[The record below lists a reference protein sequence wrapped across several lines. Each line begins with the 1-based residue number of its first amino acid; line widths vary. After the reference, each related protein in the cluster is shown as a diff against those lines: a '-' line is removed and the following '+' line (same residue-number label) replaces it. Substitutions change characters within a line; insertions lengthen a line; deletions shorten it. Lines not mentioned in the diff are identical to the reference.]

1 MSEQTLK
8 VEIDASA
15 AADQI
20 GQALQAGGSY
30 ELESAISRTVELLKG
45 IDDKR
50 LEIHQVSGNVERID
64 SGQDNFLFE
73 RLSEHLDF
81 LLAEQRAMVSSWRD
95 LPGQGADHGAP

>member
-20 GQALQAGGSY
+20 GQALQAGY
-30 ELESAISRTVELLKG
+30 ELESAISSTVELLKG

-95 LPGQGADHGAP
+95 LPGQGAGHGAP

>member
-20 GQALQAGGSY
+20 GQALQAGY
-30 ELESAISRTVELLKG
+30 ELESAISSTVELLKG

>member
-1 MSEQTLK
+1 MSKETLK

-15 AADQI
+15 SADQI
-20 GQALQAGGSY
+20 APAADHGGSY
-30 ELESAISRTVELLKG
+30 ELESAISSTVELLKG

-50 LEIHQVSGNVERID
+50 LETHRVSGNAERID